1 MATERQRRILRAFEG
16 KRVAVAGLGR
26 TSVPLVR
33 LLSGSGARVTVFD
46 KKSQSELAVQLD
58 QLRGS
63 VYELRAGTDAFEG
76 ISCFDYFFPSPGI
89 NPDRQ
94 DFLAAKSAGVKFG
107 YEIELTIE
115 LAECPVIGITGS
127 SGKTTTTTLVGLMLE
142 EASRRRGRGTVM
154 VGGNIGRPLVEEILQ
169 GGPQDFAVLEMSSFQ
184 LKFIRTSPD
193 ISAVLNITPN
203 HLDVHPSM
211 EDYISSKAN
220 ILAFQGKDSTAVL
233 GADDPAAASLASA
246 CKGRILW
253 FSAEE
258 EVSAGAFMRGE
269 DLVLRMPGRADEA
282 VMSVKDVRI
291 PGMHNILNVLAAM
304 AISAAAGAEGSDMRS
319 AVLGFTGVEHRL
331 ELAGEKDGI
340 LYVNDSI
347 ATSPARTIA
356 ALKAFERPIVL
367 IAGGYDKHLPFDG
380 MAELALG
387 RVKHLVTL
395 GVTAAKIEEAFAL
408 AAARTGRPL
417 PRMERAAAFDEAV
430 LAASRAAEAGDVVLM
445 SPACASYDMFNNF
458 EERGR
463 RFKQLAG
470 EITGKGR

>member
-1 MATERQRRILRAFEG
+1 MANERQRRILRAFEG
-16 KRVAVAGLGR
+16 KRVAIAGLGR

-33 LLSGSGARVTVFD
+33 LLSGFGARVTVFD
-46 KKSQSELAVQLD
+46 KKDQKDLIVQLD

-63 VYELRAGTDAFEG
+63 VYELRAGTDSFEG
-76 ISCFDYFFPSPGI
+76 IGCFDYLFPSPGI
-89 NPDRQ
+89 NPDRP
-94 DFLAAKSAGVKFG
+94 DFLSARSAGVKFG

-142 EASRRRGRGTVM
+142 EACRRRGKGAVM
-154 VGGNIGRPLVEEILQ
+154 VGGNIGRPLVEEVLS
-169 GGPQDFAVLEMSSFQ
+169 GKADDFAVLEMSSFQ

-233 GADDPAAASLASA
+233 GADDAVSASLAPA
-246 CKGRILW
+246 CKGRVLW
-253 FSAEE
+253 FSADS
-258 EVSAGAFMRGE
+258 EVEAGAFLRGDE
-269 DLVLRMPGRADEA
+269 LVLRMPGRGDEP
-282 VMSVKDVRI
+282 VMFRNDIRI
-291 PGMHNILNVLAAM
+291 PGMHNVLNVLAAM
-304 AISAAAGAEGSDMRS
+304 AVSAAAGAEASDMRS
-319 AVLGFTGVEHRL
+319 AVLGFAGVEHRL
-331 ELAGEKDGI
+331 EHAGEKNGI

-356 ALKAFERPIVL
+356 ALKAFDRPIVL

-387 RVKHLVTL
+387 RVRHLVTL
-395 GVTAAKIEEAFAL
+395 GVTAAKIEEAFAS
-408 AAARTGRPL
+408 AAGKTGKPL
-417 PRMERAAAFDEAV
+417 PGMERAETFDDAV
-430 LAASRAAEAGDVVLM
+430 MAASRAAQDGDVVLM

-463 RFKQLAG
+463 RFKELAG

>member
-1 MATERQRRILRAFEG
+1 MATERQRKILRAFEG

-33 LLSGSGARVTVFD
+33 LLSSFGARVTVFD
-46 KKSQSELAVQLD
+46 KKGQPELAAQLE

-63 VYELRAGTDAFEG
+63 VYELRAGTDSFEG
-76 ISCFDYFFPSPGI
+76 IGCYDYLFPSPGI

-142 EASRRRGRGTVM
+142 QASRRRGKGSVM
-154 VGGNIGRPLVEEILQ
+154 VGGNIGRPLVEEVLQ
-169 GGPQDFAVLEMSSFQ
+169 AGPQDFAVLEMSSFQ
-184 LKFIRTSPD
+184 LKFMRTSPD

-220 ILAFQGKDSTAVL
+220 ILAFQSKDSTAVL
-233 GADDPAAASLASA
+233 GADDPAASSLASI
-246 CKGRILW
+246 CKGRVLW
-253 FSAEE
+253 FSAEA
-258 EVSAGAFMRGE
+258 EVGAGAFLKGDE
-269 DLVLRMPGRADEA
+269 LVLRMPGRADEP
-282 VMSVKDVRI
+282 VMSRKDI
-291 PGMHNILNVLAAM
+291 KIAGMHNVLNVLAAM
-304 AISAAAGAEGSDMRS
+304 TVSAAAGAEASDMRA

-331 ELAGEKDGI
+331 ELAGEKDGV

-356 ALKAFERPIVL
+356 AIKAFDRPIVL

-387 RVKHLVTL
+387 KVRHLVTL
-395 GVTAAKIEEAFAL
+395 GTTAQKIEEAFAS
-408 AAARTGRPL
+408 AAARTGKEL
-417 PRMERAAAFDEAV
+417 PYIERAVTFDDAV
-430 LAASRAAEAGDVVLM
+430 KAASRAAQAGDVVLM

-463 RFKQLAG
+463 RFKELAG
-470 EITGKGR
+470 QITGKGR

>member
-16 KRVAVAGLGR
+16 KRVAIAGLGR

-46 KKSQSELAVQLD
+46 KKSQQELASQLD

-63 VYELRAGTDAFEG
+63 VYELRAGTDSLDG

-89 NPDRQ
+89 NPDRP
-94 DFLAAKSAGVKFG
+94 DFLSAKAAGVKFA

-142 EASRRRGRGTVM
+142 QACRRRGKGSVM
-154 VGGNIGRPLVEEILQ
+154 VGGNIGKPLVEEVLK
-169 GGPQDFAVLEMSSFQ
+169 GAAGDFAVLEMSSFQ

-233 GADDPAAASLASA
+233 GADDPVAASLSTA
-246 CKGRILW
+246 CKGRVLW
-253 FSAEE
+253 FSSET
-258 EVSAGAFMRGE
+258 EVNAGAFLRGGE
-269 DLVLRMPGRADEA
+269 LILRMPGRSDET
-282 VMSVKDVRI
+282 VMSRDDIRI
-291 PGMHNILNVLAAM
+291 PGMHNVQNVLAAI
-304 AISAAAGAEGSDMRS
+304 AISAAAGAEASDMRA

-331 ELAGEKDGI
+331 EHAGETGGV

-356 ALKAFERPIVL
+356 ALKAFDRPIVL

-380 MAELALG
+380 MAEIALG
-387 RVKHLVTL
+387 KVRYLVTL
-395 GVTAAKIEEAFAL
+395 GITAGKIEEAFAS
-408 AAARTGRPL
+408 AAARTGRAL
-417 PRMERAAAFDEAV
+417 PEIERAATFDDAV
-430 LAASRAAEAGDVVLM
+430 MAASKAAVEGDVVLM